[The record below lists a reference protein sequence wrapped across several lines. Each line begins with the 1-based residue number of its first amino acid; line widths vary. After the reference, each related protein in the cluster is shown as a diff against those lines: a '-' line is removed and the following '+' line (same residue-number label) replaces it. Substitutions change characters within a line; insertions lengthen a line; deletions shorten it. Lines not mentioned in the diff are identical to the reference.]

1 MADKQMH
8 IADVIAYFESW
19 CPPSLAEK
27 WDNVGL
33 QVGTLDQTV
42 SGVLTTLDVT
52 EAVVDEAILYNAN
65 LIIAHHPLL
74 FAPPKKLDTAAPKG
88 RVIQKLLKHDITV
101 YAAHTNLDIVEG
113 GVNDLMADALGLE
126 QKRIFL
132 PVGHQTF
139 KKLIVF
145 VPKTHEQHVKDAL
158 HSNGAG
164 NMGNY
169 EKVSFVSEG
178 SGYFQPNADAQ
189 PFIGQAGE
197 VERVEEVRIEVL
209 VPEENVKKAVAA
221 MIAAH
226 PYEEAAYDVYPVEM
240 KGKAYGLG
248 RTGKLP
254 APMTLHEL
262 ARMVKERYDV
272 QQVRFTGEASA
283 SVETVAVLGGSGRD
297 YIDQATHQADVYIT
311 GDLTFHETQD
321 AMLAGLCL
329 IDPGHYAEKIMKQ
342 KVADYLQTGF
352 ADVPIRVS
360 QVNTDP
366 FRTI

>member
-1 MADKQMH
+1 MTEKQML

-19 CPPSLAEK
+19 CPPLLAEK

-52 EAVVDEAILYNAN
+52 QAVVDEAISQNAN

-74 FAPPKKLDTAAPKG
+74 FAPPKKLDTTAPKG
-88 RVIQKLLKHDITV
+88 RIIQKLMKHDITV
-101 YAAHTNLDIVEG
+101 YAAHTNLDIVDG

-126 QKRIFL
+126 QKRVFL
-132 PVGHQTF
+132 PAGHQTF

-145 VPKTHEQHVKDAL
+145 VPKTHEQNVKDAL
-158 HSNGAG
+158 HTNGAG
-164 NMGNY
+164 NVGDY
-169 EKVSFVSEG
+169 ENVSFVSEG
-178 SGYFQPNADAQ
+178 TGYFQPNAKAQ
-189 PFIGQAGE
+189 PFIGHAGE
-197 VERVEEVRIEVL
+197 LERVEEVRIEVL
-209 VPEENVKKAVAA
+209 VPEENVRSAVAA
-221 MIAAH
+221 MIEAH
-226 PYEEAAYDVYPVEM
+226 PYEEVAYDIYPVEK

-254 APMTLHEL
+254 SPMTLKEL
-262 ARMVKERYDV
+262 ALLVKQQYDV
-272 QQVRFTGEASA
+272 QHVRFTGDATTT
-283 SVETVAVLGGSGRD
+283 VETVAVLGGSGRD
-297 YIDQATHQADVYIT
+297 YIDQALQQADVYIT

-329 IDPGHYAEKIMKQ
+329 IDPGHYAEQIMKQ
-342 KVADYLQTGF
+342 KVADYLQT
-352 ADVPIRVS
+352 ALANVPVRVS

-366 FRTI
+366 FQVI

>member
-1 MADKQMH
+1 MTDKQKR

-33 QVGTLDQTV
+33 QVGTLDQAV

-52 EAVVDEAILYNAN
+52 EAVVDEAILHNAN

-74 FAPPKKLDTAAPKG
+74 FAPPKKLDIDTPKG

-126 QKRIFL
+126 QKRVFL
-132 PVGHQTF
+132 PSGHQIF

-145 VPKTHEQHVKDAL
+145 VPKTHEQNVKDAL
-158 HSNGAG
+158 HTNGAG
-164 NMGNY
+164 NVGNY
-169 EKVSFVSEG
+169 DKVSFVSEG

-189 PFIGQAGE
+189 PFIGKAGE
-197 VERVEEVRIEVL
+197 LERVEEVRIEML
-209 VPEENVKKAVAA
+209 VPEENVSKAVAA
-221 MIAAH
+221 MIEVH
-226 PYEEAAYDVYPVEM
+226 PYEEVAYDVYPVEM

-254 APMTLHEL
+254 SPMTLHEL
-262 ARMVKERYDV
+262 AQLVKQRYDV
-272 QQVRFTGEASA
+272 QHVRVTGDASA

-297 YIDQATHQADVYIT
+297 YIDQAMQQADVYIT

-342 KVADYLQTGF
+342 KVADYLQPAF
-352 ADVPIRVS
+352 LDVPVRVS
-360 QVNTDP
+360 LVNTDP
-366 FRTI
+366 FKGI